1 MPHTIV
7 SLGTLNQIL
16 QDSYEEAQGALEVFQ
31 DRNRGLPGAASMLS
45 YLKMNEAAWAELY
58 LDEGKNIRSH
68 ATFKHF
74 YYLSKQGICERWN
87 ILGFSIL
94 ASAPDSQNNGQYAYA
109 YCILFATDIL

>member
-58 LDEGKNIRSH
+58 LDDGKNIRSH
-68 ATFKHF
+68 STFKHAF
-74 YYLSKQGICERWN
+74 LC
-87 ILGFSIL
+87 LT
-94 ASAPDSQNNGQYAYA
+94 A
-109 YCILFATDIL
+109 LF